1 MSNKEIN
8 PKLVEAIGYLG
19 SLLSCVTFIPQ
30 VYLTWQLHSAKDLSL
45 LMILIVNFSCIVWL
59 TYAYLIKSRPVLIA
73 NTIVLIL
80 SLMLLYFKITF

>member
-19 SLLSCVTFIPQ
+19 SLLSCITFIPQ

-80 SLMLLYFKITF
+80 SLMLLYFKLTF

>member
-1 MSNKEIN
+1 MSNEKIN

-19 SLLSCVTFIPQ
+19 SLLSCITFIPQ

-45 LMILIVNFSCIVWL
+45 LMILIVNFSCMVWL

-80 SLMLLYFKITF
+80 SLMLLYFKLTF

>member
-1 MSNKEIN
+1 MNKKEIN

-30 VYLTWQLHSAKDLSL
+30 VYLTWQTKNVESLSL

-59 TYAYLIKSRPVLIA
+59 TYAYLIKSKPVLVA
-73 NTIVLIL
+73 NTIVLTL
-80 SLMLLYFKITF
+80 SLMLLYFKLTF

>member
-30 VYLTWQLHSAKDLSL
+30 VYLKWQLHSAKDLSL
-45 LMILIVNFSCIVWL
+45 LMILIVNFSCMVWL

-80 SLMLLYFKITF
+80 SLMLLYFKLTF

>member
-1 MSNKEIN
+1 MSTKEIN

-19 SLLSCVTFIPQ
+19 SLLSCITFIPQ

-45 LMILIVNFSCIVWL
+45 LMILIVNFSSIVWL